1 MESTPPP
8 LRETYKARVP
18 DPWRATIHGT
28 PHRKMQNLNRKSL
41 RYTIYPTL
49 SRDRITAMR
58 ILIVEDDPVLADGLT
73 RSLRGSDYAVDSA
86 IDGGEADHVL
96 STQSYDLVI
105 LDLGLP
111 KLEGYE
117 VLRRLRRRGSKTP
130 VLILTAFDTLD
141 DRVKGLDLG
150 ADDYLTKPFD
160 LPELEARLRA
170 LIRRGQSGGGSLL
183 SHGVLTLDTAG
194 RRAMLDGEPLEL
206 SAREIGVLEVLML
219 RSGRVVNK
227 DQLAGE
233 LYGWDEEVSPNAIEV
248 YVHRLRRKLE
258 PAGVTI
264 RTIRGLGYLL
274 EKPGHAQD

>member
-1 MESTPPP
+1 
-8 LRETYKARVP
+8 
-18 DPWRATIHGT
+18 
-28 PHRKMQNLNRKSL
+28 
-41 RYTIYPTL
+41 
-49 SRDRITAMR
+49 MR
-58 ILIVEDDPVLADGLT
+58 ILIVEDDPVLSDGLI

-86 IDGGEADHVL
+86 TDGAEADQIL
-96 STQSYDLVI
+96 SAHCFDLVI

-130 VLILTAFDTLD
+130 VLILTALDTLE

-160 LPELEARLRA
+160 LPELEARVRA
-170 LIRRGQSGGGSLL
+170 LIRRGQSGGGSVL
-183 SHGVLTLDTAG
+183 SHGALTLDTAG
-194 RRAMLDGEPLEL
+194 RRAQLDGEPLEL

-233 LYGWDEEVSPNAIEV
+233 LYGWDEEVSANAIEV

-274 EKPGHAQD
+274 EKP

>member
-1 MESTPPP
+1 
-8 LRETYKARVP
+8 
-18 DPWRATIHGT
+18 
-28 PHRKMQNLNRKSL
+28 
-41 RYTIYPTL
+41 
-49 SRDRITAMR
+49 MR